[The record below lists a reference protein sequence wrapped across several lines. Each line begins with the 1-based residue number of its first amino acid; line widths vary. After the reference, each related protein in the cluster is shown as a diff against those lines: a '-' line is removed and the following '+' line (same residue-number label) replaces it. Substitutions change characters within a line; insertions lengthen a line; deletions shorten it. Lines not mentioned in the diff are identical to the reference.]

1 MFVDASA
8 IVAIL
13 NQETGYEEFVN
24 RIEEGDVARSVSPL
38 VRFEAA
44 TGLARSRSGEVKP
57 TSEQLEEAERIVAE
71 FCESIG
77 ARDITVTPDIGRLA
91 LWIARNYGK
100 YVGHEAKLNF
110 GDCFAYAC
118 ASSRGVQLIHKG
130 NDSAQTDL
138 A

>member
-13 NQETGYEEFVN
+13 NKETGYEEVVN
-24 RIEEGDVARSVSPL
+24 RIENGNTMRFVSPL
-38 VRFEAA
+38 VRFEAV
-44 TGLARSRSGEVKP
+44 TGLARSRSGKVRP
-57 TSEQLEEAERIVAE
+57 TSEQLEDAERIVAE

-77 ARDITVTPDIGRLA
+77 ARDITVTPDIGRIA
-91 LWIARNYGK
+91 LWTARNYGK
-100 YVGHEAKLNF
+100 YVGHDAKLNF

-118 ASSRGVQLIHKG
+118 ASFGGYQLIYKG
-130 NDSAQTDL
+130 NDFALTDL

>member
-13 NQETGYEEFVN
+13 NEETGYEEFVK
-24 RIEEGDVARSVSPL
+24 RIEEGDAVRFVSPL

-44 TGLARSRSGEVKP
+44 AVLARSRSGEVKP

-77 ARDITVTPDIGRLA
+77 ARDIAVTPDIGRLA
-91 LWIARNYGK
+91 LWTARNYGNEA
-100 YVGHEAKLNF
+100 GHEAKLNF

-118 ASSRGVQLIHKG
+118 ASSRGVQLIYKG
-130 NDSAQTDL
+130 NDFARTDL

>member
-13 NQETGYEEFVN
+13 NEETGYEEVVN
-24 RIEEGDVARSVSPL
+24 RIENGNTMRFVSPL
-38 VRFEAA
+38 VRFEAV
-44 TGLARSRSGEVKP
+44 TGLARSRSGEVRP
-57 TSEQLEEAERIVAE
+57 TSEQLEDAERIVAE

-91 LWIARNYGK
+91 LWTARNYGK

-118 ASSRGVQLIHKG
+118 ASSSGYQLIYKG
-130 NDSAQTDL
+130 NDFALTDL